1 MMLRALA
8 LILLLANLLFFG
20 WSQGWLDKLLSRQH
34 PDREPERLQLE
45 THPERLRLLSPQAAM
60 ALQTRACLELGPLNG
75 EDSLR
80 AARAALG
87 QLGVAEGDWKLQSS
101 EQAGLWAVA
110 TIKLGSADFRARKEE
125 TYKRM
130 KLAYEPLQGL
140 PDEQPSLVLSQ
151 HPSEKAAEAAL
162 DAFEQ
167 RALKGLRVL
176 QLRPAQARH
185 MLSLPRADAALQA
198 QLQSLLASG
207 REPSLAGAA
216 LKACA
221 PEAAASAP
229 ASAASR

>member
-1 MMLRALA
+1 MLLRALF
-8 LILLLANLLFFG
+8 LILLLANALFYG
-20 WSQGWLDKLLSRQH
+20 WSQGWLDGLLARQH

-45 THPERLRLLSPQAAM
+45 THPERLRLLSPQAVT

-75 EDSLR
+75 DEALR
-80 AARAALG
+80 AAQTALV
-87 QLGVAEGDWKLQSS
+87 QLGAAEADWRLQSS
-101 EQAGLWAVA
+101 AQPGLWAVA

-140 PDEQPSLVLSQ
+140 PEEQPSLVLSQ
-151 HPSEKAAEAAL
+151 HASEKAAQAAL
-162 DAFEQ
+162 AALEQ

-176 QLRPAQARH
+176 QLRPGQTRH
-185 MLSLPRADAALQA
+185 QLSLPKADAALQA
-198 QLQSLLASG
+198 QLQALLAAG
-207 REPSLAGAA
+207 REPALAGAA
-216 LKACA
+216 LKPCA